1 MRSRY
6 AAAFAL
12 AAAAGTGLHFLYP
25 LLPIPLVAL
34 FAPVSESVWEHLKLL
49 YWPFLVAAAALARQE
64 RHRLR
69 AWSGF
74 LASLLLQPL
83 VLTAV
88 YYLLHAGFGVDILW
102 VEIGLYYAVLA
113 AGFRAARAIAAGG
126 RAEPG
131 LGLLI
136 VLAAIYGVC
145 LMVFSLAAPAL
156 PIFTASP

>member
-49 YWPFLVAAAALARQE
+49 YWPFLVAAAALARRE

-69 AWSGF
+69 G
-74 LASLLLQPL
+74 LLQLLRELRIRQTLPREPL
-83 VLTAV
+83 RVQ
-88 YYLLHAGFGVDILW
+88 
-102 VEIGLYYAVLA
+102 
-113 AGFRAARAIAAGG
+113 RA
-126 RAEPG
+126 PK
-131 LGLLI
+131 L
-136 VLAAIYGVC
+136 
-145 LMVFSLAAPAL
+145 
-156 PIFTASP
+156 